1 MPFAGGRDLEP
12 GEQLHLTAPA
22 SFRGAWSA
30 TARSTFSLASSR
42 RRLAAFEAWEIG
54 AREAGFSPGE
64 PETILG
70 LTDTRLVAW
79 KPSFFLHHATE
90 LTASIPLARLYGVG
104 VIRHGLVTGVSFVT
118 EAGAIIEFE
127 AIRGRRLRRL
137 AEATSAA
144 IASRR

>member
-1 MPFAGGRDLEP
+1 MPVAGGRDLEP
-12 GEQLHLTAPA
+12 GEQVRFTAPA

-30 TARSTFSLASSR
+30 SARSTFSLASSR

-54 AREAGFSPGE
+54 AREAGFAPGE

-79 KPSFFLHHATE
+79 RPSFFLSRPTE
-90 LTASIPLARLYGVG
+90 LTASIPIARLYGVG
-104 VIRHGLVTGVSFVT
+104 VVRHGLLTGVSFVT

-127 AIRGRRLRRL
+127 A
-137 AEATSAA
+137 
-144 IASRR
+144 